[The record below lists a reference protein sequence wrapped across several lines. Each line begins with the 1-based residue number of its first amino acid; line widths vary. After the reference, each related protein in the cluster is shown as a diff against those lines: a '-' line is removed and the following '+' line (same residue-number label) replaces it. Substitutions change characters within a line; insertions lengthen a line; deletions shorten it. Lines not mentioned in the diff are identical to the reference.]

1 MINFVLLIKFSFS
14 NVNLYYQLINLE
26 GLFSCPLIRHA
37 GTRLAKRH
45 GSKMKSGTVRHIF
58 YASMAGTLAFFL
70 MCVQPLAAQEEQ
82 EKEKTYSISLVKTAE
97 VEKEIYEV
105 DDKKVLTRTLTVQ
118 KGDWIWKILRK
129 EGLLK
134 SDNLAELLSVL
145 KKLNKSFENLDR
157 IMPGEKIIIPL
168 KIAPIEGT
176 LALKSPEKKEVT
188 PISELKDVD
197 FENYTVKPDD
207 SLLKVVKD
215 RYNVPPDE
223 LYGKYLELAKKLNP
237 SISDLNT
244 IYPGQVIRLP
254 IYAKKPVE
262 PDVSKKPEI
271 VDERITPLARDLSF
285 IFSELGE
292 KWVQTGTHF
301 IPLKS
306 GGQAN
311 LEAISYP
318 IINLRNGL
326 SIIVD
331 LNDKLPADT
340 ARPIGSDWDN
350 FRVIH
355 LSEDDELISALNKIF
370 RICGYARVFT
380 SGEPLLLKR
389 DIELR
394 ITGNWI
400 VIPSNTR
407 SGNRPVAFVIN
418 ILEEQAPKTPQ
429 GIKNALA
436 DIGIKVVDFPPGDE
450 PPEKADQVATLY
462 GGSDFQSLVGSVLNL
477 VGKPH
482 STEVEIPIY
491 EEHKSDF
498 KFIAKPDFL
507 LEIKGKEAI
516 IDISG
521 LAPEIV
527 STLKERGFLILSL
540 ASEKYPLDFTE
551 RLLDFL
557 GIERDSGP
565 HSFMAT
571 TRPITKNVKFT
582 IPGIVFS
589 DSQGD
594 TILATPVNL
603 PEEIKAFCSKEGYK
617 ILALPSP

>member
-1 MINFVLLIKFSFS
+1 
-14 NVNLYYQLINLE
+14 
-26 GLFSCPLIRHA
+26 
-37 GTRLAKRH
+37 
-45 GSKMKSGTVRHIF
+45 MKSGIIRHV
-58 YASMAGTLAFFL
+58 L
-70 MCVQPLAAQEEQ
+70 CVSIICILVLILICIQPLTAQENQ

-105 DDKKVLTRTLTVQ
+105 DDKKVLTRTLTIQ

-134 SDNLAELLSVL
+134 RGNLAELLSVL
-145 KKLNKSFENLDR
+145 KKLNKSFDNLDL

-168 KIAPIEGT
+168 KIAPIKGT
-176 LALKSPEKKEVT
+176 LAMKTPPKKEIT

-207 SLLKVVKD
+207 SLLKVIRD

-244 IYPGQVIRLP
+244 IYPGQIIRLP

-262 PDVSKKPEI
+262 PAVSPKPEKF
-271 VDERITPLARDLSF
+271 DERITPLARDLSL

-292 KWVQTGTHF
+292 EWVQTGKHF

-311 LEAISYP
+311 LDAISYP

-326 SIIVD
+326 TVIVD
-331 LNDKLPADT
+331 LNNKLPVKM
-340 ARPIGSDWDN
+340 ARLIGSDWDN
-350 FRVIH
+350 FRIVP
-355 LSEDDELISALNKIF
+355 LLEDDDLISALNKIF
-370 RICGYARVFT
+370 RLCGYAKVFK
-380 SGEPLLLKR
+380 SGEPLILKR

-400 VIPSNTR
+400 VIPSDTR
-407 SGNRPVAFVIN
+407 SENTPVAVVIN
-418 ILEEQAPKTPQ
+418 LLEESSPKTPP
-429 GIKNALA
+429 GTKDYLA
-436 DIGIKVVDFPPGDE
+436 SLGIKVVDFPPGE
-450 PPEKADQVATLY
+450 NTPEKTEQVPTLY
-462 GGSDFQSLVGSVLNL
+462 GGSDFLSLVGSILNL
-477 VGKPH
+477 LGQPYSTGK
-482 STEVEIPIY
+482 EIPLY
-491 EEHKSDF
+491 EEQKSDF
-498 KFIAKPDFL
+498 KFIAKPDFVL
-507 LEIKGKEAI
+507 KKKGKDAI
-516 IDISG
+516 ISMSG

-527 STLKERGFLILSL
+527 SLLKERGFLILSL
-540 ASEKYPLDFTE
+540 ASEKYPLDITE

-557 GIERDSGP
+557 DIECDSGP

-571 TRPITKNVKFT
+571 TRPMTKNIKFT

-589 DSQGD
+589 DTQGD
-594 TILATPVNL
+594 KILATPINL
-603 PEEIKAFCSKEGYK
+603 PEEIKVLCSNKGYK
-617 ILALPSP
+617 ILTLPVP